1 MRVLVIEDDKE
12 VADFIRKSL
21 TDNGFTV
28 DCAYDGRDGL
38 FLATEEVF
46 DIIILD
52 RMLPKFEGLSILKTL
67 RENGLNTP
75 VLVLSAMG
83 EVNHRIEGLRA
94 GSDDYMTK
102 PFSMS
107 ELIVRIQVLLK
118 RTGGFSD
125 ETTLQVGDLSLNLL
139 TRQAT
144 RQGQNIDLKPK
155 EFQLLEYLVRHAG
168 QVVTRSMIMEHVWN
182 YHHDPRTNVVD
193 VHISKLRTKID
204 KGFET
209 NLVHTMR
216 GAGYS
221 IREN

>member
-46 DIIILD
+46 DIIVLD

>member
-12 VADFIRKSL
+12 VAHFIRKSL
-21 TDNGFTV
+21 NENGFTA
-28 DCAYDGRDGL
+28 DCAYDGREGL

-52 RMLPKFEGLSILKTL
+52 RMLPKFEGLSILKAL

-118 RTGGFSD
+118 RTGGFTD